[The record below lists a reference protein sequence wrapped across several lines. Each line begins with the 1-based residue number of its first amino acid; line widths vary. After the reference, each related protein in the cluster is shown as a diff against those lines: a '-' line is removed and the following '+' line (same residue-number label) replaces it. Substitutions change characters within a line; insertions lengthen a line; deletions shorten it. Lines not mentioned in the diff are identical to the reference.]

1 MSGLLL
7 WNANIWINP
16 KYPAKVDGSSLNTKP
31 KILENYNTK
40 RNTYPS
46 SIISVITS
54 GNLFR
59 KERKAH
65 EPIFLEISSPKSKVP
80 PPEFLVKGIM
90 ILASSKIAVLEG
102 KYYISSGQS
111 VISEKPIKK
120 KGYKLGDYIGDY
132 QVETINKT
140 SVTLTNDFGN
150 SVTKKINQ
158 KSKTPI
164 EKQGSILKYKPP
176 KDPKKLPEK
185 SEQKTQPLITSETI
199 SKLQQN
205 KPMPKAMPQSTT
217 VPRISGR
224 PQYVRQRGLANISG
238 ANISKNKTQTDHP
251 RISGR

>member
-1 MSGLLL
+1 MGLDVQDL
-7 WNANIWINP
+7 AV
-16 KYPAKVDGSSLNTKP
+16 AQVD
-31 KILENYNTK
+31 
-40 RNTYPS
+40 
-46 SIISVITS
+46 
-54 GNLFR
+54 
-59 KERKAH
+59 
-65 EPIFLEISSPKSKVP
+65 
-80 PPEFLVKGIM
+80 LVVACTE
-90 ILASSKIAVLEG
+90 LDHA
-102 KYYISSGQS
+102 
-111 VISEKPIKK
+111 PIKGARRGTRGQK
-120 KGYKLGDYIGDY
+120 AAEPEG
-132 QVETINKT
+132 
-140 SVTLTNDFGN
+140 
-150 SVTKKINQ
+150 KINQ